1 MDELKIVLAGHI
13 DHGKSTLIGRLLYET
28 GSLSQ
33 EMAALLAPIAETG
46 GEERAFAY
54 VLDHL
59 AEERADNITIDTA
72 QVFLR
77 RPDRHYVL
85 IDAPGHKEF
94 VSNMVTGASQADAAL
109 LIVAANDG
117 VCEQTRRHC
126 NLLALLGVRQIVI
139 AVNKMDKVMYSRRIY
154 EFIRDE
160 LTRYLAGLGLTA
172 AAIVPMSAQRGENL
186 LRPSERLAWYAGK
199 TLMAELEALSSA
211 KRVDSMLVVP
221 VQDVYADGW
230 AAGRVEA
237 GQLSAGQRVTVNP
250 GGQAA
255 TVEELSIANGP
266 AATAATGWCVAMKLS
281 GAMPARGMT
290 LSGPG
295 LPLPAHT
302 SAKAKLFWMSHQ
314 PLRPGE
320 QYLFHCAT
328 QGCTARVVAIDRR
341 IDSATMETI
350 ASQPAAGEPGA
361 PSAAPAQTET
371 AARPPAAPAEAQFTD
386 IVEVRLEF
394 DQPVVYL
401 PFGELP
407 ELGRFTLSQDKE
419 VVAGGIF

>member
-28 GSLSQ
+28 GSLSA
-33 EMAALLAPIAETG
+33 ELSALLAPIAETG

-77 RPDRHYVL
+77 RPERHYVL

-94 VSNMVTGASQADAAL
+94 VRNMVTGASQADAAL

-126 NLLALLGVRQIVI
+126 NLLAMLGVRQIVI
-139 AVNKMDKVMYSRRIY
+139 AVNKMDKVMYSRRIF
-154 EFIRDE
+154 EFIRDQ
-160 LTRYLAGLGLTA
+160 LARHLAGLGLTP
-172 AAIVPMSAQRGENL
+172 AAIVPLSAQRGENL
-186 LRPSERLAWYAGK
+186 LRSSDRLGWYTGR
-199 TLMAELEALSSA
+199 TLMAELEALSPA
-211 KRVDSMLVVP
+211 RPVQAMLVVP

-237 GQLSAGQRVTVNP
+237 GCLSAGQGVTVNP
-250 GGQAA
+250 AGQSA
-255 TVEELSIANGP
+255 TVEELTTFKGAVAHAP
-266 AATAATGWCVAMKLS
+266 AGWCVAMRLS
-281 GAMPARGMT
+281 GSALARGMT
-290 LSGPG
+290 LSDAAR
-295 LPLPAHT
+295 PLPARP
-302 SAKAKLFWMSHQ
+302 SATAKLFWMSQQ
-314 PLRPGE
+314 PLRAGAE
-320 QYLFHCAT
+320 FLFHCAT
-328 QGCTARVVAIDRR
+328 QGCGVRVVAIDRR

-350 ASQPAAGEPGA
+350 PAPGET
-361 PSAAPAQTET
+361 AQTDAT
-371 AARPPAAPAEAQFTD
+371 PAEAHFTD
-386 IVEVRLEF
+386 IVEVRLQF
-394 DQPVVYL
+394 DQPIVYL

-407 ELGRFTLSQDKE
+407 EIGRFTLSQDKE
-419 VVAGGIF
+419 VVAGGIFS